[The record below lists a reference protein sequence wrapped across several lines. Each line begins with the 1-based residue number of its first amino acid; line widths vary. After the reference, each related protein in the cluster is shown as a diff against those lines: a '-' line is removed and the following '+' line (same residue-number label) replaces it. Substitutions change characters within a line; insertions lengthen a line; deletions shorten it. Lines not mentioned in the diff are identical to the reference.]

1 MGTLDSLLNFFIPIA
16 VAIFIVFIVLYP
28 FRVPLGK
35 AWEAIQNWK
44 SGREESEVELNVYKS
59 INYE

>member
-1 MGTLDSLLNFFIPIA
+1 MSLDSILNFVIPIA
-16 VAIFIVFIVLYP
+16 VTIFIIFICLYP

-35 AWEAIQNWK
+35 AWNAIKNWRE
-44 SGREESEVELNVYKS
+44 GREDSEEELNIYKS

>member
-1 MGTLDSLLNFFIPIA
+1 MSLDSILNFVIPIA

-35 AWEAIQNWK
+35 AWKKIQEWK
-44 SGREESEVELNVYKS
+44 DGRENSEEELNIYKS